1 MIQNFSGL
9 VTFIE
14 ATSPHFLQNVKIS
27 GEPKE
32 KVLPMG
38 RRFESPLLIS
48 PLVNVVLPH
57 DLQTKF
63 ASFIRITSDSVYDT
77 SN

>member
-1 MIQNFSGL
+1 MSQNFSGL
-9 VTFIE
+9 VTFME

-38 RRFESPLLIS
+38 RRLESPLLIS

-57 DLQTKF
+57 DLQTEF
-63 ASFIRITSDSVYDT
+63 ASFIRITSDKEYGT

>member
-1 MIQNFSGL
+1 MSQNFSGL
-9 VTFIE
+9 LTFIE

-38 RRFESPLLIS
+38 RRLASALLTS
-48 PLVNVVLPH
+48 PLVNEVLE
-57 DLQTKF
+57 
-63 ASFIRITSDSVYDT
+63 
-77 SN
+77 N